1 MNNIKNILWGIILVI
16 IGVIIGLNTI
26 GITDIDIFFDG
37 WWTLVIIVPC
47 FIGLFTNKD
56 KTGNIIG
63 LLVGVIL
70 LLGMQN
76 IIDFN
81 LIWKLLLPSIIVII
95 GLSLIFKNTFNSK
108 INNEIKKLNNKNTK
122 DNEYCATFSGQRI
135 DFPNEEFH
143 WATLNSVF
151 GSITCDLREAKIK
164 EDVVINASSVF
175 GGIDII
181 VPDDVNI
188 KIKSNSIFGGVN
200 NKKKNNEDKK
210 YTIYVNAS
218 CLFGGVDIKWAQD
231 KELLSL

>member
-16 IGVIIGLNTI
+16 IGVIIGLNTM

-122 DNEYCATFSGQRI
+122 NNEYCATFSGQRI
-135 DFPNEEFH
+135 DFPNEEFKG
-143 WATLNSVF
+143 ATLNSVF
-151 GSITCDLREAKIK
+151 GSITCDLRGAKIK

-181 VPDDVNI
+181 APDDVNI

-218 CLFGGVDIKWAQD
+218 CLFGGVDIK
-231 KELLSL
+231 

>member
-135 DFPNEEFH
+135 DFPNEEFKG
-143 WATLNSVF
+143 ATLNSVF

-188 KIKSNSIFGGVN
+188 KIKSNSIFSGVN

-218 CLFGGVDIKWAQD
+218 CLFGGVDIK
-231 KELLSL
+231 